1 MVMKRMTV
9 KKETDE
15 EIIKQCFVV
24 FDQDSNGVISEAEF
38 KHVLM
43 ELGGFPEDEI
53 EEIFREVDVA
63 GNGQIDYE
71 EFSQMVRTYLL
82 DEDSGAN
89 GSGNSNGARANGVKW
104 QDNREERRG
113 V

>member
-15 EIIKQCFVV
+15 EIIKQCFIV

-43 ELGGFPEDEI
+43 ELGNFPEDEI
-53 EEIFREVDVA
+53 DEIFREVDVA

-71 EFSQMVRTYLL
+71 EFAQMVRNYLF
-82 DEDSGAN
+82 DDDGATSSSTT
-89 GSGNSNGARANGVKW
+89 GHSTSRNGVKW
-104 QDNREERRG
+104 QDRDDKRA

>member
-53 EEIFREVDVA
+53 EDIFREVDVA

-82 DEDSGAN
+82 DEDGA
-89 GSGNSNGARANGVKW
+89 SSSASSHTSSHKHGVKW
-104 QDNREERRG
+104 HDHGDTRR